1 MESLPLNQTVIFL
14 KAECDFTDLKDI
26 ASFYYSLDG
35 KKWIKIGSQLKMAYT
50 LPHFMAVSYTHLAL
64 SKLNLKAAIA
74 DLEKAKEDISI
85 NIASAYL
92 QVLFD
97 QELYQ
102 VAISQEMCIRDRHRH
117 QKVPTIILHK
127 LSLILHLSQ

>member
-1 MESLPLNQTVIFL
+1 MSVSASVPLFSGLEIPNQ
-14 KAECDFTDLKDI
+14 
-26 ASFYYSLDG
+26 Y
-35 KKWIKIGSQLKMAYT
+35 
-50 LPHFMAVSYTHLAL
+50 AL

-97 QELYQ
+97 QEL
-102 VAISQEMCIRDRHRH
+102 
-117 QKVPTIILHK
+117 
-127 LSLILHLSQ
+127 